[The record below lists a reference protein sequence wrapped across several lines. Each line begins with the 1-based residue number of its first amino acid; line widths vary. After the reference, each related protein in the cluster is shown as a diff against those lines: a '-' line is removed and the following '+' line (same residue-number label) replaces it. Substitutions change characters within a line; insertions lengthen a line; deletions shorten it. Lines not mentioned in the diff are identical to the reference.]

1 MNRNK
6 IKGNTSI
13 KSKLIG
19 GVIMSVIA
27 KIWAESILKGKKLYS
42 EVPEKFK
49 EDVKSF
55 LIQKGH
61 DELLED

>member
-1 MNRNK
+1 
-6 IKGNTSI
+6 
-13 KSKLIG
+13 
-19 GVIMSVIA
+19 MSVIA